1 MKIFKKL
8 SALAV
13 VATLALAGCASSDK
27 DTQDAG
33 GSGSASS
40 GTFPQTVSTAFGD
53 VTIKEQPKRVVALG
67 WGDAEVSLEL
77 GVQPV
82 GASDWLAFG
91 GDGVGPWAKDEYKK
105 SPKIIDTL
113 KPNYEEIGKLNPDLI
128 LDVKSSGDKKRYEKL
143 KQITPNVV
151 SIPKGSENYLTEM
164 DQQVDSISKALGV
177 PEKGKALLKE
187 VDDAYSEVAEKHPQ
201 WKGKTVTAATR
212 TSEGWGAY
220 IEGGAR
226 LDTLKKLGFKQN
238 PTIAELPADESGFS
252 VKISS
257 EKLDQ
262 MDADLLVAFPIY
274 IDTEKITDDAQWK
287 KLDAVKDGRDVVIDG
302 DVSSAY
308 SLGTPGASLYALKQ
322 LTPKLEKALPDSE

>member
-1 MKIFKKL
+1 VRILKKL

-13 VATLALAGCASSDK
+13 VAVLALSGCAAGDNG
-27 DTQDAG
+27 DEQAG
-33 GSGSASS
+33 GGTSTGSGH
-40 GTFPQTVSTAFGD
+40 FPQTVSTAFGK
-53 VTIKEQPKRVVALG
+53 VTIKSQPKRVVALG
-67 WGDAEVSLEL
+67 WGDAEVALEL

-91 GDGVGPWAKDEYKK
+91 GDGVGPWAKGEYTK

-128 LDVKSSGDKKRYEKL
+128 LDVKSSGDKKRYQKL

-177 PEKGKALLKE
+177 PDKGKALLKQ
-187 VDDAYSEVAEKHPQ
+187 VDDAYAKVAKEHPE
-201 WKGKTVTAATR
+201 WKGKTVTAGTK

-220 IEGGAR
+220 VEGGSR
-226 LDTLKKLGFKQN
+226 LDTLKMLGFKQN
-238 PTIAELPADESGFS
+238 PTIAKLPADSSGFS

-257 EKLDQ
+257 ETLDQ
-262 MDADLLVAFPIY
+262 MDADLIVAFPIY
-274 IDTEKITDDAQWK
+274 IKTTEITEDPQWK
-287 KLDAVKDGRDVVIDG
+287 KLATVKKGHDVVIDG

-308 SLGTPGASLYALKQ
+308 SLGTPGASLYALKK
-322 LTPKLEKALPDSE
+322 LTPMLEKALPAKG